1 VQNRR
6 ARSEGQI
13 NDTGERVT
21 DQSDSFIQ
29 EVDESLRQ
37 DRAMNML
44 RQYGPWFLGLVV
56 VVLIGVGA
64 WQWWESHQVSE
75 ARRQSDQF
83 AAALEQAGRGDLDGA
98 KTALQALSTQG
109 PRAYRVMAQMEHAGI
124 LEAQGDLQGAIRE
137 FDAAAES
144 APDDTMRSTAQMRA
158 AYLVADTQDFTAVQ
172 SRLQPIIDRG
182 GPVSFL
188 AQELLA
194 VEAWEAGQTDLAR
207 TTLENLQLAF
217 GAPEGVTQRAG
228 LALSVIGPAPA
239 QAGAP
244 ATETPAPQSAPAQG
258 ETP

>member
-1 VQNRR
+1 M
-6 ARSEGQI
+6 
-13 NDTGERVT
+13 T

-44 RQYGPWFLGLVV
+44 RQYGPWFLALVV
-56 VVLIGVGA
+56 LVLVGVGA
-64 WQWWESHQVSE
+64 WQWWKGHQLAE
-75 ARRQSDQF
+75 AQRQSDQF

-98 KTALQALSTQG
+98 KTALQTLSTQG
-109 PRAYRVMAQMEHAGI
+109 PRSYRVMAQMEHAGI

-137 FDAAAES
+137 FDAAAQA
-144 APDDTMRSTAQMRA
+144 APDDLMRSTAEMRA
-158 AYLVADTQDFTAVQ
+158 AYLVADTQDFQAVQ
-172 SRLQPIIDRG
+172 TRLQPIIDRG

-194 VEAWEAGQTDLAR
+194 VEAWEAGQIDLAR
-207 TTLENLQLAF
+207 ETLQNLQLSF
-217 GAPEGVTQRAG
+217 GAPESVTQRAG
-228 LALSVIGPAPA
+228 LALAVIGPGPA
-239 QAGAP
+239 AAP